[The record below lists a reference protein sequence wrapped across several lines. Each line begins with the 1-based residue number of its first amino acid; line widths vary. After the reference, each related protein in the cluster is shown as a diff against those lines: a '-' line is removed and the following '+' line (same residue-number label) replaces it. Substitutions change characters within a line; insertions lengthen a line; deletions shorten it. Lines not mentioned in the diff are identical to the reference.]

1 MIAVW
6 IACERHEALVVNVFN
21 GWRENTIRIII
32 AKGVLKLTFDVQI
45 KQYVRFYYGVCGI

>member
-6 IACERHEALVVNVFN
+6 IACERHEAWLVIMFN

-32 AKGVLKLTFDVQI
+32 AKGVVRVNFDVQI
-45 KQYVRFYYGVCGI
+45 KQYERFYYGV